1 MTDLVKS
8 RYYIETKPI
17 ETVRDPHRVNTIMN
31 TLGFRVVD
39 SFTGMPIGC
48 VLHSSE
54 NDRSFQ
60 AFMYLGSGNGEIK
73 PPENGWGR
81 RYDHAAL
88 EVWKGYSTSLPFCER
103 WYRWAWRW
111 MGVGWFLFGTTWGV
125 LTSFIVQ
132 ALSM

>member
-54 NDRSFQ
+54 NGGSFR
-60 AFMYLGSGNGEIK
+60 AFMSLGSGNGEIK
-73 PPENGWGR
+73 PPENG
-81 RYDHAAL
+81 
-88 EVWKGYSTSLPFCER
+88 
-103 WYRWAWRW
+103 
-111 MGVGWFLFGTTWGV
+111 
-125 LTSFIVQ
+125 
-132 ALSM
+132 